1 MYASNKAIAGSVLRA
16 FEIHTYQG
24 GRWKIDSVFDD
35 RDLAVFEAERM
46 DVSGR
51 YPGVRVVEEIF
62 DEATNTTTSRTV
74 FRGVKVAKANEET
87 FQKSAVVRQ
96 EVDEAREERKAM
108 SKARQAQLK
117 RRAMEKKTN
126 PVRLIMILVLLSVFA
141 VGALFGLAH
150 LDKVM

>member
-1 MYASNKAIAGSVLRA
+1 VKKRCRRVCDEQDQIRVCFEG

-51 YPGVRVVEEIF
+51 YPGVRVVGEVF
-62 DEATNTTTSRTV
+62 DEASNTTTSRTV

-87 FQKSAVVRQ
+87 FQKSEIGRKEAGVARQ
-96 EVDEAREERKAM
+96 ERTAM
-108 SKARQAQLK
+108 STARKAQLK
-117 RRAMEKKTN
+117 RHAMEKK
-126 PVRLIMILVLLSVFA
+126 PIQYA
-141 VGALFGLAH
+141 
-150 LDKVM
+150 